1 MSFKKLINVA
11 PVAKPR
17 MTRRDRWAKR
27 DIVVKYY
34 NYKDT
39 VRLLVGD
46 WELPDEFRVI
56 FGIPF
61 PKSYGPRKREELLGK
76 PHRIRPDVDNFLKG
90 LFDVFRVEDGD
101 IWHVE
106 ASKIWTS
113 GDGFILIESFD
124 ERKEY

>member
-46 WELPDEFRVI
+46 WELP
-56 FGIPF
+56 
-61 PKSYGPRKREELLGK
+61 
-76 PHRIRPDVDNFLKG
+76 
-90 LFDVFRVEDGD
+90 
-101 IWHVE
+101 
-106 ASKIWTS
+106 
-113 GDGFILIESFD
+113 
-124 ERKEY
+124 EYSTVAPVAML